1 MGYISLITKGIKIA
15 SKGTASL
22 AKTTGKTAFRIKPEI
37 IMPIK
42 TNALTSPLDTL
53 VNAQTIKSPWIQ
65 GELGNVAIRQAD
77 KLKSK
82 KKYAQKLADGI
93 FGDISEVKT
102 SSVRTKDANSIYSK
116 YEKNIKDGK
125 TITSDQDAHKFIT
138 DAVGMRFQLKD
149 LSIDD
154 AMKAIKTEINGK
166 KLSTGEQRLVKRLFR
181 NDPTLTASEIEKAE
195 ELAKPIKMHLAELQS
210 KPVFD
215 RMLLCNIKSALERKV
230 TTVEK
235 LKQNGFSDE
244 FLSRLNNPQIKP
256 LQLTRIC
263 NYKGLDGIPYYS
275 DGQMMKIEQ
284 LSLATG
290 ENITIQ
296 HCSSE
301 INLTKYGMKGLT
313 KNQKSAI
320 KGSGY
325 VTTQMN
331 VTLPDG
337 TLAEV
342 QFRGSNLFAEYE
354 HIAYDSRQL
363 KNTLGKTFDD
373 YKKAISSLSETDF
386 KEYNAYLRRCYNYYR
401 NKELGIINGSKP
413 QLSEKFSKILSQESM
428 ENLYKLNHEQT
439 QQAMQNFR
447 PHLEMVA

>member
-1 MGYISLITKGIKIA
+1 MSYVSLITKGVKL
-15 SKGTASL
+15 L
-22 AKTTGKTAFRIKPEI
+22 AKDKAVFRIKPEI
-37 IMPIK
+37 TMPVKAASLRKPFAQKIDAE
-42 TNALTSPLDTL
+42 ALKNFD
-53 VNAQTIKSPWIQ
+53 VQ

-77 KLKSK
+77 HLKGK
-82 KKYAQKLADGI
+82 RKYSQKLAKEI

-116 YEKNIKDGK
+116 YEKNIKDK
-125 TITSDQDAHKFIT
+125 KAISSEAEAHEFIT

-149 LSIDD
+149 LTIDD
-154 AMKAIKTEINGK
+154 AIQAVKKARKFNQE
-166 KLSTGEQRLVKRLFR
+166 KLTTSEQRLVRRLFR

-195 ELAKPIKMHLAELQS
+195 ELAKPVKMYLAEQQS
-210 KPVFD
+210 NPVFN

-230 TTVEK
+230 TTIEK
-235 LKQNGFSDE
+235 LKQNGFDDE
-244 FLSRLNNPQIKP
+244 FLKHLNDPQIKP
-256 LQLTRIC
+256 LRLTRIC

-275 DGQMMKIEQ
+275 DSQMMKIEK

-301 INLTKYGMKGLT
+301 IDLVKYGMQGLT
-313 KNQKSAI
+313 DAEKSAI

-363 KNTLGKTFDD
+363 KNTLGKTFDG
-373 YKKAISSLSETDF
+373 YKQAIKSLNDNEY
-386 KEYNAYLRRCYNYYR
+386 KEYNAYLRQCYNYYR
-401 NKELGIINGSKP
+401 NKELGIMV
-413 QLSEKFSKILSQESM
+413 SEKPVLPDKFPKILSQESM
-428 ENLYKLNHEQT
+428 ENLYKLNHENT
-439 QQAMQNFR
+439 QIAMQTFK
-447 PHLEMVA
+447 PHLELVA